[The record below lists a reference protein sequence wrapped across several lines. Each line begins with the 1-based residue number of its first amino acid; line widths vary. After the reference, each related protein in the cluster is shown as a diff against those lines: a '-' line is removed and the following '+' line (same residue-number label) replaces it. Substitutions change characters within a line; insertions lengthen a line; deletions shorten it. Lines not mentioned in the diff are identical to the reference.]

1 MSTSKFNKTSL
12 SFFDKTFNDASWTY
26 FRSFYVGLQPLTSN
40 VCSVIFSVKI
50 NEDLAKKSFKYQ
62 SCCTISSWDKLYSL
76 FQNSFVSYLFAVGF
90 HNIII
95 QNDNSL
101 VVSVSSAQTFVERD
115 ANYWIKFRIFC
126 QTVC

>member
-1 MSTSKFNKTSL
+1 MRLWQKQSVTYQTSQVAALFRP
-12 SFFDKTFNDASWTY
+12 ASW
-26 FRSFYVGLQPLTSN
+26 N
-40 VCSVIFSVKI
+40 
-50 NEDLAKKSFKYQ
+50 
-62 SCCTISSWDKLYSL
+62 KLYSL
-76 FQNSFVSYLFAVGF
+76 FQNSFISYLFAVGI